1 MWYGLSLTLRSSKGC
16 EEERK
21 GEFGTL
27 YISLRKKINFF
38 VLKVLGELQLV
49 LLSKAEGRHS
59 KELGS
64 EDG

>member
-1 MWYGLSLTLRSSKGC
+1 LKGC

-21 GEFGTL
+21 RGFGTL
-27 YISLRKKINFF
+27 YFIKENINFI
-38 VLKVLGELQLV
+38 VLKVLGHLQLV
-49 LLSKAEGRHS
+49 LLSKAEGRHG